1 MLSTEGSQTFSN
13 EDSEQHD
20 PIYVNLEVS
29 LTLNPGDIKWL
40 SVWGLPGEKG
50 KAVKRVILV
59 APWHSNR
66 NCC

>member
-40 SVWGLPGEKG
+40 YQSGGYQER
-50 KAVKRVILV
+50 KAI
-59 APWHSNR
+59 
-66 NCC
+66 